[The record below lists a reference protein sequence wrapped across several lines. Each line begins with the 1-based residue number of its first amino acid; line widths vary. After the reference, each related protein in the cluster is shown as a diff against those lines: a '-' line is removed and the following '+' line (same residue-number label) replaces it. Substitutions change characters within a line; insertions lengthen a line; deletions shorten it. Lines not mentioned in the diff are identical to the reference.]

1 MKPQLPSQD
10 LIALNSNTVREKSV
24 ELEIVKFFFV
34 TNAGEINAMKQA
46 LNWETGGGGGQFGR
60 KLGGGGGGKQ
70 LRGGEEGKEGGRT
83 GCGGE
88 MR

>member
-46 LNWETGGGGGQFGR
+46 LNWETGGGGGQ
-60 KLGGGGGGKQ
+60 LGGNWGEGGGEQ
-70 LRGGEEGKEGGRT
+70 LRGGEEGKEGGRS
-83 GCGGE
+83 
-88 MR
+88 RLWR

>member
-46 LNWETGGGGGQFGR
+46 LNWETGGGGGQ
-60 KLGGGGGGKQ
+60 LGGNWGEGGEKQ
-70 LRGGEEGKEGGRT
+70 LRGEEGKEGGRT